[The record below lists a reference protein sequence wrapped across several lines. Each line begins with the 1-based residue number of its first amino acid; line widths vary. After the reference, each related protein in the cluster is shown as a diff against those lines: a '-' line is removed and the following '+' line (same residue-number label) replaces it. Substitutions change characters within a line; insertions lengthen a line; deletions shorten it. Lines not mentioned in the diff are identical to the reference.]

1 MSADIDPEAIDA
13 AGDEIEAAD
22 ENTTRTE
29 RWFARAFMLVLT
41 FVVGVVLAALIYT
54 GYVDLAA
61 IVEDSSMIEWA
72 VELVV
77 VVAGTAVAVFIV
89 AMLVKAVG
97 GAFLNRLATGFAIAL
112 DNYDRPGSRE
122 DGSQEEG

>member
-22 ENTTRTE
+22 ENTTHTE

-41 FVVGVVLAALIYT
+41 LVVGVVLAALIYT

-89 AMLVKAVG
+89 SMLVKAVG
-97 GAFLNRLATGFAIAL
+97 GRFINRLGTGIAIAM
-112 DNYDRPGSRE
+112 DNFELGDSQNRR
-122 DGSQEEG
+122 DGES

>member
-1 MSADIDPEAIDA
+1 MSADIDPEAIDD

-22 ENTTRTE
+22 EGTSRTE

-41 FVVGVVLAALIYT
+41 LVVGVVLAALIYT

-97 GAFLNRLATGFAIAL
+97 GAFLNRLGTGIAIAM
-112 DNYDRPGSRE
+112 DNFELGDSQNRR
-122 DGSQEEG
+122 DGES

>member
-41 FVVGVVLAALIYT
+41 LVAGVVLAALIYT

-61 IVEDSSMIEWA
+61 IVEGSSMIEWA

-77 VVAGTAVAVFIV
+77 IVAGTAVAVFIV
-89 AMLVKAVG
+89 SMLIKAVG
-97 GAFLNRLATGFAIAL
+97 GEFINRLSTGIAIAM
-112 DNYDRPGSRE
+112 DNYDRSGSRQG
-122 DGSQEEG
+122 DSKEES